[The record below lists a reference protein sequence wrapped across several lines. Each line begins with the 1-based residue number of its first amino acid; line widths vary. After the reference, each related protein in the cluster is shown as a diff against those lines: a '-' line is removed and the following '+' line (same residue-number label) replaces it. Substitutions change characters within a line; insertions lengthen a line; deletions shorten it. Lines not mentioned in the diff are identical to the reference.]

1 LSKGGTY
8 DIFKGS
14 SQEDVQSIHE
24 TTLYNTF
31 PLGSESSLFKLTR
44 RMVRALKKAR
54 FPTTTFEGGNKQRI
68 GD

>member
-1 LSKGGTY
+1 MLLSSRQTKKVNRVYT
-8 DIFKGS
+8 K
-14 SQEDVQSIHE
+14 QLV

-31 PLGSESSLFKLTR
+31 LFGSESSLFKLTR